1 MGPMDGCLCIG
12 CLEKR
17 LGRVLRPKDFKRGHP
32 FNTLPGTPRLIKRQG
47 RILPTVTK
55 GAHQMTDRVLNI
67 DYKYLRPDD
76 PNFGL
81 PLKCYVCGAAEPLR
95 AAGTGFAMMLAS

>member
-1 MGPMDGCLCIG
+1 
-12 CLEKR
+12 
-17 LGRVLRPKDFKRGHP
+17 
-32 FNTLPGTPRLIKRQG
+32 
-47 RILPTVTK
+47 
-55 GAHQMTDRVLNI
+55 MTDRVLNI

-81 PLKCYVCGAAEPLR
+81 PLKCYVCGAAEQ